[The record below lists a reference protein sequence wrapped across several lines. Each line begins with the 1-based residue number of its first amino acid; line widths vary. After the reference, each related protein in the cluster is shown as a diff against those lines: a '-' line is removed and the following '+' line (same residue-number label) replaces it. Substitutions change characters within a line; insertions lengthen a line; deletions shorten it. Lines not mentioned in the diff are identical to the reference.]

1 AEFVL
6 LSQTLQQRR
15 IRPKGIYCIL
25 NGAAS
30 NFRFVREFPEA
41 ANLVMDC
48 NHWADPRKART
59 ADLRR
64 RVEAQN
70 RFWLY
75 NVPLNYSAVMLFADA
90 LERAGRADRGALIQA
105 LAATGAGFDRH
116 IMPYGPT
123 QFVNGQNQGGK
134 PVNTQVQ
141 NGDIKVIFPRDFADA
156 QPIYPVTG

>member
-1 AEFVL
+1 
-6 LSQTLQQRR
+6 
-15 IRPKGIYCIL
+15 
-25 NGAAS
+25 
-30 NFRFVREFPEA
+30 
-41 ANLVMDC
+41 
-48 NHWADPRKART
+48 
-59 ADLRR
+59 
-64 RVEAQN
+64 
-70 RFWLY
+70 
-75 NVPLNYSAVMLFADA
+75 
-90 LERAGRADRGALIQA
+90 LIQA